1 MRACVCV
8 CVCVIIDSM
17 GSFNHCVFFLIP
29 TTEQQKESV
38 GGSRLQSF
46 EGRFECEVVSH
57 SNGKHK
63 RNQALKI
70 ATGMTL
76 RQDYT

>member
-1 MRACVCV
+1 M
-8 CVCVIIDSM
+8 II
-17 GSFNHCVFFLIP
+17 VEKKK
-29 TTEQQKESV
+29 TEKEERNC
-38 GGSRLQSF
+38 GGSYQNRKIRKTFNKHVSF

-70 ATGMTL
+70 ATGKTL

>member
-46 EGRFECEVVSH
+46 EGRFE
-57 SNGKHK
+57 
-63 RNQALKI
+63 
-70 ATGMTL
+70 
-76 RQDYT
+76 

>member
-1 MRACVCV
+1 M
-8 CVCVIIDSM
+8 IIVEKKKTEKEERNCR
-17 GSFNHCVFFLIP
+17 GLYQNRETRKIFTKLI
-29 TTEQQKESV
+29 
-38 GGSRLQSF
+38 SF

-63 RNQALKI
+63 GNQALKI

-76 RQDYT
+76 RQDYS

>member
-1 MRACVCV
+1 M
-8 CVCVIIDSM
+8 II
-17 GSFNHCVFFLIP
+17 VEKKK
-29 TTEQQKESV
+29 TEKEERNCRGLYQNREIRIIFTKLV
-38 GGSRLQSF
+38 SF

>member
-1 MRACVCV
+1 MRACVCVCV

-46 EGRFECEVVSH
+46 EGRFE
-57 SNGKHK
+57 
-63 RNQALKI
+63 
-70 ATGMTL
+70 
-76 RQDYT
+76 

>member
-1 MRACVCV
+1 M
-8 CVCVIIDSM
+8 II
-17 GSFNHCVFFLIP
+17 VEKKK
-29 TTEQQKESV
+29 TEKEERNC
-38 GGSRLQSF
+38 GGSYQNRKIRKTFTKQ
-46 EGRFECEVVSH
+46 FECEVVSH

-70 ATGMTL
+70 ATGKTL